1 MGSETHYF
9 GSRSAGRKKSGSPK
23 NESTAA
29 FMNRGLRSTGALSP
43 LIVDHRFDEQVRNY
57 PQRELYQT
65 IAMKKFKTNG
75 VKVVDRY
82 NHMKKQIFEF
92 IKTHNKN
99 NGSTPG
105 YARNTY
111 PGNGQLVAV

>member
-1 MGSETHYF
+1 MNATH
-9 GSRSAGRKKSGSPK
+9 SPK
-23 NESTAA
+23 NESTAV
-29 FMNRGLRSTGALSP
+29 FMGRGLRSTGAISP

-65 IAMKKFKTNG
+65 IAMKKFPTNG

-92 IKTHNKN
+92 IKTQSSYNKPN
-99 NGSTPG
+99 AFQRLTANLGN
-105 YARNTY
+105 NTY
-111 PGNGQLVAV
+111 PGGGLLVPV